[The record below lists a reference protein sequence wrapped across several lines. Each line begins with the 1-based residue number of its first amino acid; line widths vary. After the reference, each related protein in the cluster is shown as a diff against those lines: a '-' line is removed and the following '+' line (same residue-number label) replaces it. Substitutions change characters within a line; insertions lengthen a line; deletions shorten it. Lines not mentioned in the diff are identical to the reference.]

1 MVMAVAVIVVVMMV
15 MIVAV
20 IVVVGLVIVMMMR
33 VFMLM
38 FVLMFVLMLM
48 LMFVFVVMDM
58 VVGMRVARVGAVY
71 IAAGDIAAFLFLAV
85 DVDVHMGAP
94 HAGGGLIFP
103 LHLDAGQAQAVH
115 ARHDGIGRGQQLG
128 KGGGQHVAG
137 GAHGALQIQNFH
149 GFLCP
154 PMWLMRLAST
164 AAPKPLSILTTP
176 TPLAQLLSM
185 FSRADT
191 PPKFAP

>member
-1 MVMAVAVIVVVMMV
+1 MVMAVLVVVMMMVMVVVMV
-15 MIVAV
+15 MIVV
-20 IVVVGLVIVMMMR
+20 MRMVMMM
-33 VFMLM
+33 VMVMLM
-38 FVLMFVLMLM
+38 FVAVLMVMMMLM
-48 LMFVFVVMDM
+48 LMRMDM
-58 VVGMRVARVGAVY
+58 VVGMGVARVSAVH
-71 IAAGDIAAFLFLAV
+71 IAAGDVAAFLFLAV
-85 DVDVHMGAP
+85 DVDVHVGAP

-149 GFLCP
+149 AFLCP
-154 PMWLMRLAST
+154 PIWLMRLAST

>member
-1 MVMAVAVIVVVMMV
+1 
-15 MIVAV
+15 
-20 IVVVGLVIVMMMR
+20 
-33 VFMLM
+33 
-38 FVLMFVLMLM
+38 
-48 LMFVFVVMDM
+48 
-58 VVGMRVARVGAVY
+58 
-71 IAAGDIAAFLFLAV
+71 
-85 DVDVHMGAP
+85 MGAP

-149 GFLCP
+149 AFLCP